1 MYARKNFKWAE
12 LECKCGCGTAY
23 ISASALDKLQA
34 LRDLLGKPLRLN
46 SAARCVD
53 HNRAEGGKDNSF
65 HISSDDQQSCAFDID
80 LEGHDK
86 RALIAAAERVGFLG
100 IGVNYAT
107 FVHVDDRGYY
117 ARW

>member
-34 LRDLLGKPLRLN
+34 LRDELGKPLRIN
-46 SAARCVD
+46 SAARCVSW
-53 HNRAEGGKDNSF
+53 NREVGGSENSF
-65 HISSDDQQSCAFDID
+65 HISDYDRQSCAFDID
-80 LEGHDK
+80 LDGHDK
-86 RALIAAAERVGFLG
+86 RALIAAAERVGFWG
-100 IGVNYAT
+100 IGKKYAT
-107 FVHVDDRGYY
+107 FVHVDDRGYH